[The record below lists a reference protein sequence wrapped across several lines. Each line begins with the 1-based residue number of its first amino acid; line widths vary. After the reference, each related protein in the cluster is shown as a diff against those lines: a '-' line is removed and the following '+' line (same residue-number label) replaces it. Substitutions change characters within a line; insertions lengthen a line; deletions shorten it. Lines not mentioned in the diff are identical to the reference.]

1 MITLF
6 THRYFLHITKH
17 SLRWTRY
24 SATPGHNRRPA
35 SVLRDKRP
43 GRWWYWHDPG
53 RSAPATWRPQG
64 YKTPH
69 SPTVIKQAC
78 DIMLCALMIVYQNSK
93 FSSILIQKVMI
104 LLWVNGCWA
113 TATSRCF
120 AFIYLLDGVRLVI
133 KWRQVGFTAS
143 QLVQHPYI
151 YHTITAAT
159 EKYRLNACTTVS
171 LSYLVSFSLL
181 SAQNWNFNSSCQI
194 FT

>member
-6 THRYFLHITKH
+6 YTQVFLTHNETLTEMDQIFNHPRSQPEASISAEGQKTREVMVLTWPWTVSTGDMEASGLQNS
-17 SLRWTRY
+17 SLSY
-24 SATPGHNRRPA
+24 SHKT
-35 SVLRDKRP
+35 SL
-43 GRWWYWHDPG
+43 WYYAVCFNDCV
-53 RSAPATWRPQG
+53 S
-64 YKTPH
+64 
-69 SPTVIKQAC
+69 
-78 DIMLCALMIVYQNSK
+78 NSK
-93 FSSILIQKVMI
+93 FSSILIQKVMM